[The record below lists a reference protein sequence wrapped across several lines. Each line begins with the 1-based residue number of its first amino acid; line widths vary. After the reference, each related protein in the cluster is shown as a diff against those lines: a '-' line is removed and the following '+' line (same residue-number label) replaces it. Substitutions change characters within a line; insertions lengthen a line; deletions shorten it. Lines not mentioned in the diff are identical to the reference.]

1 MEVVILAFGPSQRKS
16 SLRSQ
21 RLVKQR
27 EIGYLMDSFTPR
39 SKESPCKAQKL
50 IN

>member
-1 MEVVILAFGPSQRKS
+1 MEVVVLAFGPSQRKS

-27 EIGYLMDSFTPR
+27 EIGHLMDSFTP